1 MVTAS
6 RTPIDLKTRRFMR
19 PLGFST
25 PTVSE
30 TLTPDGE
37 INTSL
42 KPEIGWNYELGLKL
56 YLNNKLYT
64 ELTFF
69 STQITNLLVARRTA
83 EDQYIGI
90 NAGVSSHIGISSELS
105 TVTNESIQLSSFS
118 AAVNRFTFKDFI
130 DGDNNYSG
138 NKLSVPDAL
147 ELDLIAQV
155 ALTF

>member
-1 MVTAS
+1 MVTAGLS
-6 RTPIDLKTRRFMR
+6 YRFTKNKTIYASISK
-19 PLGFST
+19 GFST

-56 YLNNKLYT
+56 HGLNNKLYT

-83 EDQYIGI
+83 EDQYT
-90 NAGVSSHIGISSELS
+90 SE
-105 TVTNESIQLSSFS
+105 
-118 AAVNRFTFKDFI
+118 
-130 DGDNNYSG
+130 
-138 NKLSVPDAL
+138 
-147 ELDLIAQV
+147 
-155 ALTF
+155 